1 MQKEL
6 EIKTFPTRQEILE
19 KINKI
24 IEEDYCEAWGTY
36 NPINEENLLTDSLMD
51 SFAYAMFWM
60 NISQDYKIVKE
71 TGNEEIDNK
80 ASIDYVNWIDYKVYT
95 VKDLIDRIEKCM

>member
-1 MQKEL
+1 MDK
-6 EIKTFPTRQEILE
+6 IKPTREEIL
-19 KINKI
+19 KTINKI
-24 IEEDYCEAWGTY
+24 IKEDFPCNWEFKEVA
-36 NPINEENLLTDSLMD
+36 ENDLLSDSNMD
-51 SFAYAMFWM
+51 SFGYAMFWM

-95 VKDLIDRIEKCM
+95 ARDLIDRIEKCM

>member
-1 MQKEL
+1 MDK
-6 EIKTFPTRQEILE
+6 IKPTREDILAT
-19 KINKI
+19 INKI
-24 IEEDYCEAWGTY
+24 IEEDYDDTY
-36 NPINEENLLTDSLMD
+36 YPYEPLSEEDLLTDSLMD
-51 SFAYAMFWM
+51 SFSYTMFWM

>member
-1 MQKEL
+1 MNRE
-6 EIKTFPTRQEILE
+6 EILE
-19 KINKI
+19 YINKI
-24 IEEDYCEAWGTY
+24 IKEDYDDTY
-36 NPINEENLLTDSLMD
+36 YPYEPLSEENLLSDSNMD
-51 SFAYAMFWM
+51 SFGYAMFWM

>member
-1 MQKEL
+1 MDK
-6 EIKTFPTRQEILE
+6 IKPTREEIL
-19 KINKI
+19 KTINKI
-24 IEEDYCEAWGTY
+24 IKEDFSCNWEFKEVA
-36 NPINEENLLTDSLMD
+36 ENDLLSDSNMD
-51 SFAYAMFWM
+51 SFGYAMFWM

>member
-1 MQKEL
+1 MDK
-6 EIKTFPTRQEILE
+6 IKPTREEIL
-19 KINKI
+19 KTINKI
-24 IEEDYCEAWGTY
+24 IKEDFPCNWEFKEVA
-36 NPINEENLLTDSLMD
+36 ENDLLSDSNMD
-51 SFAYAMFWM
+51 SFGYAMFWM

-80 ASIDYVNWIDYKVYT
+80 ASIDYVNWIDYKVYI

>member
-1 MQKEL
+1 MNRED
-6 EIKTFPTRQEILE
+6 ILAT
-19 KINKI
+19 INKI
-24 IEEDYCEAWGTY
+24 IEEDYDDTY
-36 NPINEENLLTDSLMD
+36 YPYEPLTEDNLLSDSNMD
-51 SFAYAMFWM
+51 SFGYAMFWM

>member
-1 MQKEL
+1 MESLKLSRE
-6 EIKTFPTRQEILE
+6 EILE
-19 KINKI
+19 HINKI
-24 IEEDYCEAWGTY
+24 IKEDYDDTYYPYEPLSEED
-36 NPINEENLLTDSLMD
+36 LLTDSLMD
-51 SFAYAMFWM
+51 SFSYTMFWM

>member
-1 MQKEL
+1 MDK
-6 EIKTFPTRQEILE
+6 IKPTREEILE
-19 KINKI
+19 TINKI
-24 IEEDYCEAWGTY
+24 IKDECYKINGCFFELTEES
-36 NPINEENLLTDSLMD
+36 LLNNAGLD
-51 SFAYAMFWM
+51 SFGYILFWM

>member
-1 MQKEL
+1 MNRE
-6 EIKTFPTRQEILE
+6 EILE
-19 KINKI
+19 YINKI
-24 IEEDYCEAWGTY
+24 IKEDYHDTY
-36 NPINEENLLTDSLMD
+36 YPYEPLSENDLLSDSNMD
-51 SFAYAMFWM
+51 SFGYAMFWM

>member
-1 MQKEL
+1 MV
-6 EIKTFPTRQEILE
+6 
-19 KINKI
+19 KI
-24 IEEDYCEAWGTY
+24 IYSD
-36 NPINEENLLTDSLMD
+36 IKSILFLLR
-51 SFAYAMFWM
+51 FRY
-60 NISQDYKIVKE
+60 YKIVKE

>member
-1 MQKEL
+1 MESLKLSRE
-6 EIKTFPTRQEILE
+6 EILE
-19 KINKI
+19 HINKI
-24 IEEDYCEAWGTY
+24 IKEDYDDTY
-36 NPINEENLLTDSLMD
+36 YPYEPLTEDNLLSDSNMD
-51 SFAYAMFWM
+51 SFGYAMFWM

>member
-1 MQKEL
+1 MDK
-6 EIKTFPTRQEILE
+6 IKPTREEILE
-19 KINKI
+19 YINKI
-24 IEEDYCEAWGTY
+24 IKEDYDDTYYPYEPLSEED
-36 NPINEENLLTDSLMD
+36 LLSDSNMD
-51 SFAYAMFWM
+51 SFGYAMFWM

>member
-1 MQKEL
+1 MDK
-6 EIKTFPTRQEILE
+6 IKPTREEIL
-19 KINKI
+19 KTINKI
-24 IEEDYCEAWGTY
+24 IKEDFPCNWEFKEVA
-36 NPINEENLLTDSLMD
+36 ENDLLSDSNMD
-51 SFAYAMFWM
+51 SFGYAMFWM

-80 ASIDYVNWIDYKVYT
+80 VSIDYVNWIDYKVYT